1 MANVTRGDVLYHS
14 TPFYVA
20 LNGDVTR
27 GDPIGQDGTNWVRA
41 DADAVISCMGFAL
54 ASGASGDVIPACTEC
69 IQQTTTDL
77 TVGNM
82 LWLSATA
89 GRIDDASV
97 GAAATMTQVIGWV
110 VRGATTE
117 TMYLCATIP
126 HVEATG
132 VAHEASLVA
141 SADFAAFFVADR
153 QYRVLG
159 ARERHSVAGSDGGA
173 VTLTVV
179 KMTSGTA
186 KASGVNIL
194 TTTFSLKSTA
204 DTPVWLGPSTTVADT
219 RIVPGDALGMLSTG
233 TLTAVIDTSVTVE
246 LVVAE
251 R

>member
-1 MANVTRGDVLYHS
+1 MALVTRGDILYHG
-14 TPFYVA
+14 TPFYVV
-20 LNGDVTR
+20 LNGDVSL

-54 ASGASGDVIPACTEC
+54 AAGVSGDVIPACLEC
-69 IQQTTTDL
+69 VQQTSSDL

-82 LWLSATA
+82 LWLATTA

-132 VAHEASLVA
+132 VAHEATLVA
-141 SADFAAFFVADR
+141 AADFAAFFVADR

-159 ARERHSVAGSDGGA
+159 ARERHSVAGSDAGA

-179 KMTSGTA
+179 KMTSGAA
-186 KASGVNIL
+186 KAAGVNVL
-194 TTTFSLKSTA
+194 TTTLNLKSAA
-204 DTPVWLGPSTTVADT
+204 DTPVWLGPSATVADT
-219 RIVPGDALGMLSTG
+219 RLVPGDALGMLSTG
-233 TLTAVIDTSVTVE
+233 TLTAVIDTSVTVQ